1 MMLEWWMYFI
11 FFLGGLLILMSIG
24 MPIAIAFLGINI
36 LFMALSFGFDSG
48 MAQLTVSIYDS
59 LIKFALTPIPLF
71 ILMGETLFRS
81 GLIGHIIDTLSKLI
95 GRVPGRLSL
104 LTLGSG
110 ALFSNLS
117 GSAMANTALL
127 GSTMIPEMQKRG
139 YKKSMIFGPIMGA
152 AGLAIIIPPS
162 TIAVLLGSIANIP
175 VGPLLIAG
183 IIPGLMMAVLYLIY
197 ILLRCTIN
205 KDLAP
210 FYETETYPWSNR
222 IFSVIKYILPLGFII
237 FSVLGSIILG
247 IATPT
252 EAASFGA
259 LTSVFLVAC
268 YGNLKIKVI
277 RQILIST
284 AKTTGLVMFIIAG
297 AAAFSQLLSLT
308 GSTRVLVNTVTSLD
322 YAPIIILLAMLAL
335 VFVLGTFLEQ
345 IAIML
350 ITMPLFMPVVIVLGF
365 DPIWFGILM
374 LIAMEIGTFSPPFGM
389 ILFVMKGVAPADT
402 SMLDIYKSAIPFI
415 MLDGLALFIVLLFPW
430 IATWLPSVVYG

>member
-1 MMLEWWMYFI
+1 MIFEWWMYFI
-11 FFLGGLLILMSIG
+11 FFLGGLLILMSVG
-24 MPIAIAFLGINI
+24 LPIALAFLGINI
-36 LFMALSFGFDSG
+36 LFMVWTFGFDAG
-48 MAQLTVSIYDS
+48 MAQLTVSMYDS
-59 LIKFALTPIPLF
+59 LVKFALTPIPLF

-81 GLIGHIIDTLSKLI
+81 GLIGHIMDTLSKLI

-127 GSTMIPEMQKRG
+127 GSTLIPEMQKRG
-139 YKKSMIFGPIMGA
+139 YKKPMIFGPIMGA

-162 TIAVLLGSIANIP
+162 TIAVLLGSIASIP

-183 IIPGLMMAVLYLIY
+183 ILPGLLMAGLYLVY
-197 ILLRCTIN
+197 ILVRCTMN

-210 FYETETYPWSNR
+210 IYETKSYPWSDR
-222 IFSVIKYILPLGFII
+222 IISVIKYILPLGFVI

-247 IATPT
+247 VATPT
-252 EAASFGA
+252 EAAAFGA
-259 LTSVFLVAC
+259 LTSIVLVAS
-268 YGNLKIKVI
+268 YGNLKVQVI
-277 RQILIST
+277 REILLST

-308 GSTRVLVNTVTSLD
+308 GSTRVLVNTVSNLD
-322 YAPIIILLAMLAL
+322 YAPIVILLAMLAL
-335 VFVLGTFLEQ
+335 VFILGTFLEQ
-345 IAIML
+345 IAIMM
-350 ITMPLFMPVVIVLGF
+350 ITMPLFMPVVITLGF

-389 ILFVMKGVAPADT
+389 ILFVMKGVAPKDT
-402 SMLDIYKSAIPFI
+402 TMLDIYKSAMPFI
-415 MLDGLALFIVLLFPW
+415 LLDVTALVIVLLIPS
-430 IATWLPSVVYG
+430 IATWLPALVYS